1 MRGVWTAAQMALL
14 GLLLYASAFGQT
26 GSGALTGIAEDPTK
40 ALIPGVTITAT
51 NTDTGVAFTVVTNE
65 TGAYN
70 FPSLLPGIYTLTAEL
85 SGFRSVSYTNIQLGT
100 SETKRFN
107 FVLEVG
113 GVATTLDVNIDA
125 GALLTTSS
133 ATIDN
138 VLPESRVRELPLV
151 GNDVLDLIGVLGGAR
166 VSALG
171 GELTTFAGISA
182 GYVNTTVNGQS
193 VNDGRYGVGVYAT
206 TRINPDMVSEV
217 RLVLTPVD
225 AELGRGNGQVQIQ
238 TRSGTNQYRGSAVW
252 FVRNS
257 ALDAR
262 SWQDNRTVPL
272 PTRSWQN
279 QNQYTLSYGGP
290 IKKNKTFFFAL
301 YDGQITRIRDT
312 VRASVL
318 TPCARNGIFRYFTD
332 WNNGNIS
339 ANTPTVPTT
348 SATAATPVVDSLGN
362 PKAPATMRNG
372 TPYTGTLQYYSVFGQ
387 LPANLPA
394 ANADCSNIAALVT
407 PNTAWDS
414 NRSNLDPTGFSK
426 KLLDQMPRPNSF
438 DGGDG

>member
-113 GVATTLDVNIDA
+113 GVATTLDVNIDS

-138 VLPESRVRELPLV
+138 VLPEYRVRELPLV

-225 AELGRGNGQVQIQ
+225 AEMGRGNGQVQIQ
-238 TRSGTNQYRGSAVW
+238 TRSGTNEYRGGAAW
-252 FVRNS
+252 DVRNT
-257 ALDAR
+257 AFDAR
-262 SWQDNRTVPL
+262 TWNENRTVPR
-272 PTRSWQN
+272 PVRSWQN
-279 QNQYTLSYGGP
+279 QNQLALSYGGP
-290 IKKNKTFFFAL
+290 IKKNKTHFFVL
-301 YDGQITRIRDT
+301 LEGQRTLIKETINAT
-312 VRASVL
+312 VL
-318 TPCARNGIFRYFTD
+318 TDCARNGIFRYFPD
-332 WNNGNIS
+332 WNNGNYSTI
-339 ANTPTVPTT
+339 PTSITQAA
-348 SATAATPVVDSLGN
+348 SLATAITPVVDAAGN
-362 PKAPATMRNG
+362 PRAPERARNG
-372 TPYTGTLQYYSVFGQ
+372 QPYTGTLQYLSVFGR
-387 LPANLPA
+387 LDRAPARS
-394 ANADCSNIAALVT
+394 DCSDA
-407 PNTAWDS
+407 
-414 NRSNLDPTGFSK
+414 
-426 KLLDQMPRPNSF
+426 
-438 DGGDG
+438 